1 MALPDLAGLL
11 LPVGIFLA
19 EMIVVTLG
27 TLRIIFIAR
36 DRRYLAPLLGFFEVT
51 TWLFA
56 IAQVMQNLTNIGC
69 FLAFALGFAAG
80 NFLGM
85 LIEKKLAIGNVI
97 VRIITHQDAG
107 DLVEELRAAN
117 FGYTCMDGQGATGPV
132 RIVMT
137 VVKRRQLDD
146 VLRIIES
153 RQPRVFYSVDE
164 LREASDGI
172 FPMPKPR
179 RAGVVPAALTWLTQR
194 DGQPGHD
201 LMMPAVQEPA
211 AHAGQGYEQPRQCA

>member
-1 MALPDLAGLL
+1 MPSWDPAVL
-11 LPVGIFLA
+11 LPVGIFFA

-36 DRRYLAPLLGFFEVT
+36 DRRYLAPVLGFFEVT

-56 IAQVMQNLTNIGC
+56 ITQVMQNLTSIGC
-69 FLAFALGFAAG
+69 FLAFSLGFAAG

-85 LIEKKLAIGNVI
+85 LIEQKLAIGNVI
-97 VRIITHQDAG
+97 VRIITHHDAG
-107 DLVEELRAAN
+107 DLVGELRAAN
-117 FGYTCMDGQGATGPV
+117 FGYTCMDGEGATGPV

-164 LREASDGI
+164 LREASQGI
-172 FPMPKPR
+172 FPLSKPR
-179 RAGVVPAALTWLTQR
+179 RPGMRTTPLDWLSPR
-194 DGQPGHD
+194 DRQPGPD
-201 LMMPAVQEPA
+201 LMMPATQEKTED
-211 AHAGQGYEQPRQCA
+211 AGQRHHEARQCA

>member
-1 MALPDLAGLL
+1 MPSWDPADL
-11 LPVGIFLA
+11 LPVGIFFA

-36 DRRYLAPLLGFFEVT
+36 DRRYLAPVLGFFEVT

-56 IAQVMQNLTNIGC
+56 ITQVMQNLTSIGC

-85 LIEKKLAIGNVI
+85 LIEQKLAIGSVI
-97 VRIITHQDAG
+97 VRIITHHDAG
-107 DLVEELRAAN
+107 DLIGELRSAN
-117 FGYTCMDGQGATGPV
+117 FGYTCMDGEGATGPV

-146 VLRIIES
+146 VLRIIEAC
-153 RQPRVFYSVDE
+153 QPRVFYSVDE
-164 LREASDGI
+164 LREASQGI
-172 FPMPKPR
+172 FPLSKPR
-179 RAGVVPAALTWLTQR
+179 GSSMLPTPLTWLSQR
-194 DGQPGHD
+194 DRQPGPD
-201 LMMPAVQEPA
+201 LMMPAAQEQTEN
-211 AHAGQGYEQPRQCA
+211 AGQRHQESRQCA